1 MICNEIWR
9 STCYI
14 KPDHHG
20 ALAETSPQVV
30 GVSSEQAAYIFVPLT
45 KRHLYW
51 LSMDSVT

>member
-14 KPDHHG
+14 KPDLHG

-30 GVSSEQAAYIFVPLT
+30 GVSSE
-45 KRHLYW
+45 
-51 LSMDSVT
+51 